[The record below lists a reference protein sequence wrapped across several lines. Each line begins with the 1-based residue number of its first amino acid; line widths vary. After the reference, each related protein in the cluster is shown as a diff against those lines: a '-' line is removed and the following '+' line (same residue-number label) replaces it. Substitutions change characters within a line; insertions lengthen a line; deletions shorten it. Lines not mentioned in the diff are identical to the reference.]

1 MFNTAAGAYYEGYA
15 YRPPNNKDYLWSTRP
30 TE

>member
-15 YRPPNNKDYLWSTRP
+15 YRPPNKDYLWSTRP